1 MQKKNLKDVLN
12 SFKGP
17 ETKDINYAISM
28 AKEDIFDLEKEPNLN
43 EIEIRKNLELKR
55 NHFVYGKNF

>member
-1 MQKKNLKDVLN
+1 
-12 SFKGP
+12 
-17 ETKDINYAISM
+17 M

-55 NHFVYGKNF
+55 NHFVYGKCLFLMTSISQPEPLWPHVLELPAKVSS